1 MKRLYLSTTN
11 RRIAG
16 VCGGIGEYFNIDPTI
31 VRVLF
36 AIFAWAYGS
45 AIFLYILLSIILP
58 KDYEVQGGGQFK
70 QSGPTY
76 KRYRDFN
83 QTNQRNQRK
92 DVTPENEPTDD
103 EWSNF

>member
-1 MKRLYLSTTN
+1 MKRLYCSTTN

-31 VRVLF
+31 VRVF
-36 AIFAWAYGS
+36 FVFFAWVYGS

-58 KDYEVQGGGQFK
+58 KDYEVERYDQFK
-70 QSGPTY
+70 Q
-76 KRYRDFN
+76 KRYTYTRTGRFN
-83 QTNQRNQRK
+83 QSNQRK
-92 DVTPENEPTDD
+92 DVTPKNEPSDD